1 MTVHFRKAAVIYN
14 HWVKCRLCTVVDLL
28 LFELET
34 GHGAE
39 VKADAEQRLCYVCAR
54 LVFLLLLKKKKSFLH
69 EFLCVEEFFNFK
81 KKNAVCMCALAEGGL
96 AFVFANQ

>member
-39 VKADAEQRLCYVCAR
+39 VKADAEQLLCYVCAR
-54 LVFLLLLKKKKSFLH
+54 LVFLLLKSHFCMNS
-69 EFLCVEEFFNFK
+69 CVWRNFSTSKK
-81 KKNAVCMCALAEGGL
+81 KKNAACMCVLAEGGL